1 MRFHKRGKI
10 PVEGVKTIVSGSETK
25 TIDYGDGT
33 CDLTAV
39 VISNGVSETVNLFR
53 LKRGNRFKKF

>member
-10 PVEGVKTIVSGSETK
+10 PVEGVKTIVSKTK

-39 VISNGVSETVNLFR
+39 VTSNGVSETVNLFR

>member
-1 MRFHKRGKI
+1 M
-10 PVEGVKTIVSGSETK
+10 EGVKTIVSGSETK

-39 VISNGVSETVNLFR
+39 VTSNGVSETVNLFR